1 MTATDDSDDSED
13 DRGSGILDTLLMPLR
28 LPGRVVGDIESLS
41 RALLSLQ
48 RSAEVH
54 LASVDKRSGELVEAL
69 DGMRASVDR
78 IEDKIDGLMTL
89 EATIE
94 ERMDVLRED
103 LNTRM
108 LAVEAEVRG
117 IRPPIEQMSRDV
129 QNIVKLLPNPG
140 DGPFAR
146 LRDTLTSS

>member
-1 MTATDDSDDSED
+1 MTEPEDSEP
-13 DRGSGILDTLLMPLR
+13 DRPSGVLDTLLMPLR

-54 LASVDKRSGELVEAL
+54 LASVDKRAGELVKGLAAL
-69 DGMRASVDR
+69 GTSVER
-78 IEDKIDGLMTL
+78 IEGKVDGLMTL

-94 ERMDVLRED
+94 QRMDGVRED

-117 IRPPIEQMSRDV
+117 IRPAIEQMARDV
-129 QNIVKLLPNPG
+129 QRIDQLLPDPS

-146 LRDTLTSS
+146 LKDTLTPS

>member
-1 MTATDDSDDSED
+1 MED
-13 DRGSGILDTLLMPLR
+13 NSPPSAPPSGILDALLAPVR
-28 LPGRVVGDIESLS
+28 LPGRVAGDIERVS

-48 RSAEVH
+48 DAAEIH
-54 LASVDKRSGELVEAL
+54 LASVDRRAGELVGGLAGL
-69 DGMRASVDR
+69 QASIDR
-78 IEDKIDGLMTL
+78 LEVKVEGLMGL

-94 ERMDVLRED
+94 QRMDGLRED

-117 IRPPIEQMSRDV
+117 IRPAIEQTARDV
-129 QNIVKLLPNPG
+129 QSIGQLLPDPG

-146 LRDTLTSS
+146 LKDTLTSS